1 MIPAKRLEEIRRILR
16 ENGQA
21 DVSSLA
27 SELDVT
33 ETTIRRDLEKL
44 ENENFLT
51 RTHGGAV
58 LNEQK
63 NETKTIFA
71 FDDEDPEPYEN
82 IGRIA
87 ASFVSDND
95 MIFLGPGA
103 SSRFVVHYLSDRAN
117 VTVVTTDL
125 LVVHDCS
132 VYSPNLTVILTGG
145 YVNTSTLE
153 LSGQMAMNSL
163 KSFYF
168 NISFFDI
175 DGITLSR
182 GYSVSSLD
190 KAYLIQNMMQQSKK
204 AFALCPYNRFD
215 TESSA
220 FLGDISMF
228 RSVITNEHV
237 GSAFKEFYFQNKIQ
251 IFATFNV

>member
-27 SELDVT
+27 SELNVT

-63 NETKTIFA
+63 
-71 FDDEDPEPYEN
+71 DEHASLFTLEEADPEPFEN

-87 ASFVSDND
+87 ASFISDND
-95 MIFLGPGA
+95 MVFLGPGV
-103 SSRFVVHYLSDRAN
+103 SSRYVVHFLSERSN
-117 VTVVTTDL
+117 VTIVTTDL
-125 LVVHDCS
+125 LVVHDCA
-132 VYSPNLTVILTGG
+132 VYSPNLTVILAGG
-145 YVNTSTLE
+145 YVNTTTLE

-168 NISFFDI
+168 NVSFFDI

-190 KAYLIQNMMQQSKK
+190 KAYLIQNMLQQSKK
-204 AFALCPYNRFD
+204 AYALCPYTRFN

-220 FLGDISMF
+220 YLGAISMF

-237 GSAFKEFYFQNKIQ
+237 ENKFKEFYFQNKIQ
-251 IFATFNV
+251 IYATFNI